1 MAIKPEVLGDDELV
15 AKFKALDEGL
25 QGDVLE
31 NATVVGALVIVNAAK
46 KNVKANGLIG
56 TRTMSRS
63 IHVGGHTEKTSDFSG
78 GKDYSDVGGLVNQG
92 TRVEV
97 LAGTNLVYAPPHEF
111 GGVIRPK
118 TGKYLAIPIGSY
130 RGSPRSHSDL
140 QLRKSRS
147 GNLLLVDASGT
158 PQYVLKESVTIPARP
173 FMRPAHDDNKTEV
186 QGAIGEAIKQQ
197 IEKVAAG

>member
-1 MAIKPEVLGDDELV
+1 MAKPEVIGSDDL
-15 AKFKALDEGL
+15 AKKFKALDEGL
-25 QGDVLE
+25 QGNVLE
-31 NATVVGALVIVNAAK
+31 NATVAGALVVVNAAK
-46 KNVKANGLIG
+46 RNIKANGLIE

-63 IHVGGHTEKTSDFSG
+63 IHVGGHTEKSSDFG
-78 GKDYSDVGGLVNQG
+78 GGRDYSDIGGLVNQK

-97 LAGTNLVYAPPHEF
+97 SAGTNLVYAPPHEF

-118 TGKYLAIPIGSY
+118 NGKYLAIPIGSY
-130 RGSPRSHSDL
+130 RGSPRSHTDL

-158 PQYVLKESVTIPARP
+158 PQYVLKESVQIPARP
-173 FMRPAHDDNKTEV
+173 FMRPAHDDNQAEV
-186 QGAIGEAIKQQ
+186 QSTIGEAIRQQ